1 MFDPQAFIAKLT
13 DADALRSGD
22 KIRRKTI
29 DRIEP
34 PIEDAWPEGLH
45 PSLYNA
51 LDTIGIPRPY
61 AHQAEAVTRSLSGR
75 SVVMESPT
83 ASGKTLGF
91 AVPMLDILMRERR
104 SHALMIYPMKALAFD
119 QREQLRQ
126 LCEPLR
132 GIESWPYDGDTPQ
145 EHRDAMRQLPPR
157 ILLTNPEYLNMSFLA
172 WRDKWES
179 FLRQLRF
186 VVIDE
191 MHEYRGFFGGNVA
204 LLLRRFFLHLAR
216 IGSCPR
222 VFLST
227 ATCAN
232 PKEHARNLTGRD
244 DLDVVSARNVL
255 RPKRHFIF
263 VDPDIPDFRYRD
275 ILQLRVE
282 HASLAVLRDGLQV
295 LVFCPTKRFLEN
307 AFRNTRTKAQEH
319 GLDPDRISAFHADL
333 KNDRRQDVQQGVK
346 EGRINIVFTTNALEL
361 GLDIGGLDGVILA
374 GFPASTMSA
383 WQQIG
388 RAGRRWDKD
397 AFVLF
402 YAMND
407 PIDRFFVGNLD
418 AFLNRPFDELV
429 VDPSNQQII
438 QNHLSSLADETGG
451 QIDPF
456 EESLLGS
463 AFYNTAMNAMG
474 QPITGLPGFKPQ
486 QGISLRGGL
495 GPSFKLKRSNEEIG
509 QVSAIRRFREAYIGA
524 VFTFFGHRYR
534 VHSHEEGAV
543 VLTDAAPHV
552 KTEGGFFNVVNINQ
566 IFSGHGY
573 GPVQAFHG
581 SLNITMNYTG
591 YKLIDEQ
598 TGEQTGTGGTPT
610 AHYENNLHAF
620 LLNVPHVHSTDAG
633 AVGALE
639 HLLRVGAMFV
649 IPADRFDTSTFSKP
663 SEDPAA
669 IFYYENYSGGIGVAK
684 KLSEVWPKALEKG
697 IEVAESCSCEH
708 GCPNC
713 IEPAKS
719 YDISNASIN
728 KTKGIELG
736 RHILEIVVQGPDRV
750 FRNGQLVPIA

>member
-1 MFDPQAFIAKLT
+1 MFDAEAFIAKLRG
-13 DADALRSGD
+13 ADALRSGD
-22 KIRRKTI
+22 KVNYKAI
-29 DRIEP
+29 DRVQP
-34 PIEDAWPEGLH
+34 STADAWPDGLH
-45 PSLYNA
+45 SSLHHA

-61 AHQAEAVTRSLSGR
+61 AHQAEAVSRSLAGR
-75 SVVMESPT
+75 DVVMESPT

-91 AVPMLDILMRERR
+91 AVPMLDILLRDRS

-132 GIESWPYDGDTPQ
+132 GIESWPYDGDTPP
-145 EHRDAMRQLPPR
+145 EHRNALRQSPPR

-172 WRDKWES
+172 WRDQWEL
-179 FLRQLRF
+179 FLRNLQF

-216 IGSCPR
+216 IGSRPR

-244 DLDVVSARNVL
+244 DLEVVSARDVL
-255 RPKRHFIF
+255 RPRRHFVF

-282 HASLAVLRDGLQV
+282 QASLAALRDGLQA
-295 LVFCPTKRFLEN
+295 LVFCPTKRFLES
-307 AFRNTRTKAQEH
+307 AFSKTRAKAEDE
-319 GLDPDRISAFHADL
+319 GLDPDRVSAFHADL
-333 KNDRRQDVQQGVK
+333 KNEKRQDIQQKVK
-346 EGRINIVFTTNALEL
+346 AGEINIVFTTNALEL

-374 GFPASTMSA
+374 GFPASIMSA

-388 RAGRRWDKD
+388 RAGRGWNKD

-418 AFLNRPFDELV
+418 AFLDRSFDELV
-429 VDPSNQQII
+429 VDPSNQQLIE
-438 QNHLSSLADETGG
+438 NHLPSLANGTGG
-451 QIDPF
+451 RVESA
-456 EESLLGS
+456 EETVLGP
-463 AFYNTAMNAMG
+463 ALYRAAEQMG
-474 QPITGLPGFKPQ
+474 NPISGFGFKPQ
-486 QGISLRGGL
+486 QSINLRGGI
-495 GPSFKLKRSNEEIG
+495 GKSFKLKRGNEEIG
-509 QVSAIRRFREAYIGA
+509 QVSAIRMFREAYIGA

-534 VHSHEEGAV
+534 VRSHEEGAV
-543 VLTDAAPHV
+543 VLDDAEPHV

-566 IFSGHGY
+566 IFGGHGY
-573 GPVQAFHG
+573 GPVHAFHG
-581 SLNITMNYTG
+581 SLNIIMNYTG

-598 TGEQTGTGGTPT
+598 TGEQRDSGGTPS

-620 LLNVPHVHSTDAG
+620 LLNVPHIHPTESG
-633 AVGALE
+633 AIGALE

-663 SEDPAA
+663 SDNPAE
-669 IFYYENYSGGIGVAK
+669 IFYYENYTGGIGVAR
-684 KLSEVWPKALEKG
+684 KLAEVWPRALEKG
-697 IEVAESCSCEH
+697 IEIAEKCPCEN

-719 YDISNASIN
+719 YDISNASID
-728 KTKGIELG
+728 KTKGIELS
-736 RHILEIVVQGPDRV
+736 RHILAIVREGPDKV
-750 FRNGQLVPIA
+750 AKNGLLVPME